1 MKGNPAILAALQQQ
15 LDNGGLWPQLTDYML
30 QESGLPGPRANLTL
44 AGSFAKLFARPD
56 VTETAW
62 ELISAWSQLTESE
75 AKTGD
80 PQEFLAFCAVWA
92 SGAHYAHAG
101 RARRGQA
108 EERLQAAMND
118 GRWRLREAAAMGLQS
133 LGEYDFALLRQ
144 LLDGWC
150 VEATL
155 LEQRAFV
162 AALAH
167 PPLLKAEANV
177 LYCLELA
184 AGIMEGIRSGGSGSA
199 DPEHFRVLSKG
210 LEYSLSVFAAS
221 LPQPGFAMLRKYAVC
236 GDPRLIKIVKSNLGK
251 TRLTKNYPD
260 EVAELLQLLTS
271 C

>member
-1 MKGNPAILAALQQQ
+1 MKENPAILTALQQQ
-15 LDNGGLWPQLTDYML
+15 IDDREQWALLTDYML
-30 QESGLPGPRANLTL
+30 HESGLPGPRANLTL
-44 AGSFAKLFARPD
+44 AGSFAGLFARPE

-62 ELISAWSQLTESE
+62 ELISAWSHLPESE

-80 PQEFLAFCAVWA
+80 PQEYLPFCAVWA
-92 SGAHYAHAG
+92 CGAHYAHADSI
-101 RARRGQA
+101 RRSQA

-133 LGEYDFALLRQ
+133 LGEYDFALLRE
-144 LLDGWC
+144 LLDGWRSG
-150 VEATL
+150 ATL

-184 AGIMEGIRSGGSGSA
+184 AGIMDGIRSSDSGPA
-199 DPEHFRVLSKG
+199 EREHFRVLSKG

-221 LPQPGFAMLRKYAVC
+221 LPQPGFAMLRKYAAS

-260 EVAELLQLLTS
+260 EVAGLLQLLTT